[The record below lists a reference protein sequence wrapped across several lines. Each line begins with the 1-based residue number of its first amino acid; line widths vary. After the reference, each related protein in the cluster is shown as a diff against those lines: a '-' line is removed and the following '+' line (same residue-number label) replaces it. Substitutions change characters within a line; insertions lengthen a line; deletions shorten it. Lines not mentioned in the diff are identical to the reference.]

1 MELPTELS
9 TSPYGENKI
18 KKDKRQSIT
27 LILFIIVVLFLDWQI
42 YELINENR
50 KSERLSFPK
59 ANSVFESFLFTVH
72 HPQTHFQKHL
82 PDLNL
87 KVDKLTSYQK

>member
-18 KKDKRQSIT
+18 KKDKRQTIT

-59 ANSVFESFLFTVH
+59 ATRYSNHSFSQST
-72 HPQTHFQKHL
+72 TT
-82 PDLNL
+82 L
-87 KVDKLTSYQK
+87 KPTFKNIYRI

>member
-1 MELPTELS
+1 MELSTELS

-18 KKDKRQSIT
+18 KKYKRQTIT

-59 ANSVFESFLFTVH
+59 TTRYSNHSFSQYT
-72 HPQTHFQKHL
+72 T
-82 PDLNL
+82 L
-87 KVDKLTSYQK
+87 KPTFKNIYRI